1 MYNYEIEKNRL
12 FTDEGQKYFLKV
24 RENVFKL
31 IAKAGAVRFS
41 EAVEDISCP
50 GNSFIMHAAIDR
62 MVELGEIEEVTQNVV
77 GQNEVYVAAN
87 DDVWIGGW
95 KH

>member
-31 IAKAGAVRFS
+31 LAKAGAVRFS
-41 EAVEDISCP
+41 EAVENISAP
-50 GNSFIMHAAIDR
+50 DFFIMHAAIDR
-62 MVELGEIEEVTQNVV
+62 MVELGEIEEVTQNVA
-77 GQNEVYVAAN
+77 GQDEVYVATKELNA
-87 DDVWIGGW
+87 
-95 KH
+95 